1 MDSGFQLYG
10 ILLFA
15 AIAGILLVRLWS
27 VLGKRTGTER
37 RIDPF
42 APPPPRA
49 QGAPPGIKNGP
60 FAPGPVIE
68 GQAVRVGEAQPAPS
82 KTPGAQ
88 AAKAADPGFDEQA
101 FLAGARGAFAIVV
114 NAFAAGD
121 SAALQPLLSPE
132 VFEQFSSAIRA
143 RRPGQ
148 EKEPSPL
155 VAVRSAA
162 ISASAV
168 EGMTSMVTVKFVSDQ
183 KTGKDGAAEE
193 HVDFWT
199 FSRGLKSRDPNWT
212 LIATKG
218 PDAA

>member
-1 MDSGFQLYG
+1 MDDGFQLYG

-15 AIAGILLVRLWS
+15 VVAGVLLVRLWS

-42 APPPPRA
+42 APPPPR
-49 QGAPPGIKNGP
+49 PPGGPSP
-60 FAPGPVIE
+60 FAPGAAKGPVIE
-68 GQAVRVGEAQPAPS
+68 GQSVRVDAAPDAS
-82 KTPGAQ
+82 GKVPGAS
-88 AAKAADPGFDEQA
+88 AAKAADPGFNEPD
-101 FLAGARGAFAIVV
+101 FLKGARAAFSIVV

-121 SAALQPLLSPE
+121 TSTLRPLLSPE
-132 VFEQFSSAIRA
+132 VFEQFAASIRA
-143 RRPGQ
+143 RAPGK

-155 VAVRSAA
+155 VAHKSAA
-162 ISASAV
+162 VAHSAV
-168 EGMTSMVTVKFVSDQ
+168 EGTTSLVTVKFVSDQ
-183 KTGKDGAAEE
+183 KTGAGAASEE

-199 FSRGLKSRDPNWT
+199 FSRSLQSRDPNWT